1 VLVVVFKMPGVK
13 DKVAIIGM
21 GCTKFGE
28 HWNKSVG
35 DLIIEACY
43 EAFEDAGVEP
53 KDIQAAWLGTAWSGE
68 LGRTLAYPLKIGFIP
83 ITRVENRCAS
93 GHDAFIN
100 ACYAIA
106 CGAFDLVL
114 VCGAEKIK
122 DTGLPIPGDYNPT
135 TLYTSRVDTG
145 FLPVTS
151 WAHLALRYFHH
162 YGIPIEEGR
171 RILSKIAVKN
181 HYNGSMAPK
190 AQFQRRITLEEAM
203 NAPIIAWPLGLYDCC
218 GIADGAAAAILT
230 RAELAKN
237 YRDDYV
243 LVKGVG
249 MSSGMYQGQ
258 VMDDWDL
265 VHVEENVR
273 ASRMAY
279 AEAGIKNPKKELDVV
294 EVHDCFTVHELV
306 IYEDFGFSPRG
317 KAKEDVDAGTFELKG
332 ELPVNA
338 DGGLKCF
345 GHPLGASGLRMIYEV
360 YKQLQGKADQRQV
373 AIRNQRGMTHTCGG
387 TPIDSHTAAIAI
399 LGLRGA

>member
-1 VLVVVFKMPGVK
+1 MPGVR

-21 GCTKFGE
+21 GCTKFDE
-28 HWNKSVG
+28 HWDKGVG
-35 DLIIEACY
+35 DLIVEACY
-43 EAFEDAGVEP
+43 EAFEDANVEP
-53 KDIQAAWLGTAWSGE
+53 KEIQAAWWATAWSGE
-68 LGRTLAYPLKIGFIP
+68 LGRSLAYPLKLGYIP

-100 ACYAIA
+100 ACYAVA

-114 VCGAEKIK
+114 VCGAEKLK

-135 TLYTSRVDTG
+135 QLYTSRVDTG
-145 FLPVTS
+145 FLPVTA
-151 WAHLALRYFHH
+151 WAMLALRYFHH
-162 YGIPIEEGR
+162 YGIPVEEGR

-181 HYNGSMAPK
+181 HFNGSLAPK
-190 AQFQRRITLEEAM
+190 AQFQRRITLEEAL

-218 GIADGAAAAILT
+218 GIADGAAAALIT

-258 VMDDWDL
+258 VQDDWSL
-265 VHVEENVR
+265 IHVEENVR

-279 AEAGIKNPKKELDVV
+279 AEARIENPRKEIDLA
-294 EVHDCFTVHELV
+294 EVHDCFTIHELV

-317 KAKEDVDAGTFELKG
+317 KAKQDVDAGTFELKG
-332 ELPVNA
+332 ELPVNV

-345 GHPLGASGLRMIYEV
+345 GHPLGASGLRMIYEA
-360 YKQLQGKADQRQV
+360 YKQLQGKAGQRQV
-373 AIRNQRGMTHTCGG
+373 ELRNQIALTHTCGG
-387 TPIDSHTAAIAI
+387 TPIDSHTAAVAI

>member
-1 VLVVVFKMPGVK
+1 MGKLPGVK

-28 HWNKSVG
+28 HWDKSVG

-100 ACYAIA
+100 ACYAIS

-114 VCGAEKIK
+114 VCGAEKLK

-151 WAHLALRYFHH
+151 WAQLALRYFHH

-181 HYNGSMAPK
+181 HYNGSLAPK

-203 NAPIIAWPLGLYDCC
+203 NAPMVAYPLALYDCC

-249 MSSGMYQGQ
+249 MSSGMYHGQ
-258 VMDDWDL
+258 VRDNWSL

-273 ASRMAY
+273 ASKMAY
-279 AEAGIKNPKKELDVV
+279 AEAGIKNPRKELDIA
-294 EVHDCFTVHELV
+294 EVHDCFTIHELV

-317 KAKEDVDAGTFELKG
+317 RAKEDVDAGTFELKG

-360 YKQLQGKADQRQV
+360 YKQLQGKAGQRQV
-373 AIRNQRGMTHTCGG
+373 AIKNQRGLTHTCGG

>member
-1 VLVVVFKMPGVK
+1 MPGVK

-28 HWNKSVG
+28 QWDKSVG

-100 ACYAIA
+100 ACYAVA

-145 FLPVTS
+145 FLPVTA
-151 WAHLALRYFHH
+151 WATLALRYFHH
-162 YGIPIEEGR
+162 YGIPVEEGR

-181 HYNGSMAPK
+181 HYNGSLAPK

-203 NAPIIAWPLGLYDCC
+203 NAPMVAYPLALYDCC

-258 VMDDWDL
+258 VRDNWSL

-273 ASRMAY
+273 ASKMAY
-279 AEAGIKNPKKELDVV
+279 AEAGIKNPRKELDIA
-294 EVHDCFTVHELV
+294 EVHDCFTIHELV

-360 YKQLQGKADQRQV
+360 YKQLQGKAGQRQV
-373 AIRNQRGMTHTCGG
+373 AIRNQRGLTHTCGG
-387 TPIDSHTAAIAI
+387 TPVDSHTAAIAI

>member
-1 VLVVVFKMPGVK
+1 MPGVK

-28 HWNKSVG
+28 HWDKNVG

-43 EAFEDAGVEP
+43 EACEDAGIEP

-100 ACYAIA
+100 ACYAVA

-114 VCGAEKIK
+114 VCGAEKLK

-145 FLPVTS
+145 FLPVTA
-151 WAHLALRYFHH
+151 WANLALRYFHH

-181 HYNGSMAPK
+181 HYNGSLAPK
-190 AQFQRRITLEEAM
+190 AQFQRRITLEEAL
-203 NAPIIAWPLGLYDCC
+203 NAPMVAYPLALYDCC

-258 VMDDWDL
+258 VRDNWSL

-273 ASRMAY
+273 AAKMAY
-279 AEAGIKNPKKELDVV
+279 AEAGIKNPRKELDIA
-294 EVHDCFTVHELV
+294 EVHDCFTIHELV

-360 YKQLQGKADQRQV
+360 YKQLQGKAGQRQV
-373 AIRNQRGMTHTCGG
+373 AIRNQRGLTHTCGG
-387 TPIDSHTAAIAI
+387 TP
-399 LGLRGA
+399 

>member
-1 VLVVVFKMPGVK
+1 MPGVK

-28 HWNKSVG
+28 HWDKNVG

-43 EAFEDAGVEP
+43 EACEDAGIEP

-100 ACYAIA
+100 ACYAVA

-114 VCGAEKIK
+114 VCGAEKLK

-145 FLPVTS
+145 FLPVTA
-151 WAHLALRYFHH
+151 WANLALRYFHH

-181 HYNGSMAPK
+181 HYNGSLAPK
-190 AQFQRRITLEEAM
+190 AQFQRRITLEEAL
-203 NAPIIAWPLGLYDCC
+203 NAPMVAYPLALYDCC

-258 VMDDWDL
+258 VRDNWSL

-273 ASRMAY
+273 AAKMAY
-279 AEAGIKNPKKELDVV
+279 AEAGIKNPRKELDIA
-294 EVHDCFTVHELV
+294 EVHDCFTIHELV

-360 YKQLQGKADQRQV
+360 YKQLQGKAGQRQV
-373 AIRNQRGMTHTCGG
+373 AIRNQRGLTHTCGG
-387 TPIDSHTAAIAI
+387 TPIDSHTAAVAI

>member
-1 VLVVVFKMPGVK
+1 MPGVR

-28 HWNKSVG
+28 HWGRDVG
-35 DLIIEACY
+35 DLIVEACY

-68 LGRTLAYPLKIGFIP
+68 LGRTLAYPLKLDYIP
-83 ITRVENRCAS
+83 VTRVENRCAS

-100 ACYAIA
+100 ACYAVA

-114 VCGAEKIK
+114 VCGAEKLK

-145 FLPVTS
+145 YLPATA
-151 WAHLALRYFHH
+151 WAIFALRYFHH
-162 YGIPIEEGR
+162 YGIPVEEGR
-171 RILSKIAVKN
+171 RILAKIAVKN
-181 HYNGSMAPK
+181 HYNGFLAPK
-190 AQFQRRITLEEAM
+190 AQFHRRITVEDAL
-203 NAPIIAWPLGLYDCC
+203 NAPIIAWPLGLYDAC
-218 GIADGAAAAILT
+218 GIADGAAAAIIT
-230 RAELAKN
+230 RADLAKN

-249 MSSGMYQGQ
+249 MSCGIYQGQ
-258 VMDDWDL
+258 VIDDWPL
-265 VHVEENVR
+265 VHIEENVR
-273 ASRMAY
+273 ASKMAY
-279 AEAGIKNPKKELDVV
+279 AEAGIKNPRKELDLA
-294 EVHDCFTVHELV
+294 EVHDCFTIHELA
-306 IYEDFGFSPRG
+306 IYEDLGFSPRG
-317 KAKEDVDAGTFELKG
+317 KAKEDVEAGTFELKG
-332 ELPVNA
+332 ELPVNT

-345 GHPLGASGLRMIYEV
+345 GHPLGASGIRMMYEV

-373 AIRNQRGMTHTCGG
+373 EIRNQIGLTHTCGG
-387 TPIDSHTAAIAI
+387 TPVDAHTAAVAI

>member
-1 VLVVVFKMPGVK
+1 MSGVK

-21 GCTKFGE
+21 GCTKFDE
-28 HWNKSVG
+28 HWDKSVS
-35 DLIIEACY
+35 DLIVEACY
-43 EAFEDAGVEP
+43 EAFEDANVEP
-53 KDIQAAWLGTAWSGE
+53 KEIQAAWWATAWSGE
-68 LGRTLAYPLKIGFIP
+68 LGRSLAYPLKLGYIP

-100 ACYAIA
+100 ACYAVA

-114 VCGAEKIK
+114 VCGAEKLK

-135 TLYTSRVDTG
+135 QLYTSRVDTG
-145 FLPVTS
+145 FLPVTA
-151 WAHLALRYFHH
+151 WAMLALRYFHH
-162 YGIPIEEGR
+162 YGIPVEEGR

-181 HYNGSMAPK
+181 HFNGSLAPK
-190 AQFQRRITLEEAM
+190 AQFQRRITLEEAL

-218 GIADGAAAAILT
+218 GIADGAAAALIT

-258 VMDDWDL
+258 VQDDWSL
-265 VHVEENVR
+265 IHVEENVR

-279 AEAGIKNPKKELDVV
+279 AEARIENPRKEIDLA
-294 EVHDCFTVHELV
+294 EVHDCFTIHELV

-317 KAKEDVDAGTFELKG
+317 KAKQDVDAGTFELKG
-332 ELPVNA
+332 ELPVNV

-345 GHPLGASGLRMIYEV
+345 GHPLGASGLRMIYEA
-360 YKQLQGKADQRQV
+360 YKQLQGKAGQRQV
-373 AIRNQRGMTHTCGG
+373 ELRNQIALTHTCGG
-387 TPIDSHTAAIAI
+387 TPIDSHTAAVAI